1 MVRIRLTRV
10 GATKQPTYRF
20 VVSDSRNARDGRSLD
35 TLGHYNPRTD
45 PIEIKV
51 DEEKARK
58 WLSVGAQPSDTVA
71 RLFRSLGILPEE
83 TAKPAAKAA
92 KG

>member
-1 MVRIRLTRV
+1 MRRRRAS
-10 GATKQPTYRF
+10 GC
-20 VVSDSRNARDGRSLD
+20 
-35 TLGHYNPRTD
+35 
-45 PIEIKV
+45 
-51 DEEKARK
+51 
-58 WLSVGAQPSDTVA
+58 SVGAQPSDTVA